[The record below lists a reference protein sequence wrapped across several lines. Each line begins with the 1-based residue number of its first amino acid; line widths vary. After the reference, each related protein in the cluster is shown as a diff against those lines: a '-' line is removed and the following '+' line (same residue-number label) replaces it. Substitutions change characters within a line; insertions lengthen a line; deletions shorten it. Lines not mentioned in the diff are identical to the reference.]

1 MTVALERGNIFEEE
15 SARENR
21 NNYKMY
27 FNPRKSL
34 KSLFEPPRTTVH
46 STLRFRKYDHKPDA

>member
-15 SARENR
+15 SARENC
-21 NNYKMY
+21 NNYKIY

-34 KSLFEPPRTTVH
+34 KSLFLTTVH